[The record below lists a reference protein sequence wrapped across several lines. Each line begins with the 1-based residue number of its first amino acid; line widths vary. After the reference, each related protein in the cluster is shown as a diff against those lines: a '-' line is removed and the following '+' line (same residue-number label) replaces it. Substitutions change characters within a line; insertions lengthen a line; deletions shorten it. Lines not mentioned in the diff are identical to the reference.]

1 MLKWGIRILLISS
14 AYLMVCVLGYLG
26 YATCRGNLTG
36 WFLILVAI
44 LYAISGPYL
53 LWSNLKNENVVRHE
67 SHDWSFWSVIPGFLV
82 VFYASPLEYLFISQ
96 YLPRGSWIQTSGVVL
111 ISASIV
117 LFVWARLVL
126 KGLYSGRVRVTA
138 GHTLI
143 QRGPYQVI
151 RHPAYASYI
160 VMSLGVALGFSSLI
174 GLLAVPLLL
183 CPGLVY
189 RISVEERILGAEFRQ
204 DYENYIRHTKRLIP
218 HVW

>member
-1 MLKWGIRILLISS
+1 MVRLEIRILLISC
-14 AYLMVCVLGYLG
+14 AYLLVCALGYLG
-26 YATCRGNLTG
+26 YASYSNNKTG

-44 LYAISGPYL
+44 LYGISGPYL
-53 LWSNLKNENVVRHE
+53 LWSNLKKENVVRHE
-67 SHDWSFWSVIPGFLV
+67 NHDWSFWSVIPGFLV
-82 VFYASPLEYLFISQ
+82 VFYASPIEYLFIPQ
-96 YLPRGSWIQTSGVVL
+96 YLPRDGWMQTTGVVL
-111 ISASIV
+111 IAASIV

-126 KGLYSGRVRVTA
+126 RGMYSGRLRVTA
-138 GHTLI
+138 GHTLV

-160 VMSLGVALGFSSLI
+160 VMCLGIALGFSSLI
-174 GLLAVPLLL
+174 GLLAVLLLL

-218 HVW
+218 YVW